1 MLQTTTCKE
10 AIRKYRQNCENTPSV
25 PHCYGVSAF
34 RIIKRLEPPV
44 ILPTPG
50 QYVSSVNIQVSSPN
64 SDADEASIV
73 CYVDGIGNKKSFVYN
88 GMFSLVALPTG
99 KVQTVYCQAVSH
111 LKGPSEI
118 VNASYTVL
126 PPADTP
132 SFFPNEGAGIESMQ
146 VQIKSGMG
154 PKATIFY
161 SVNGKS
167 PFTQYSGPIS
177 IVTTDSTIAAFVRF
191 PGMADSN
198 TVVSGT
204 YLVSTAKP
212 TISPM
217 SATVVQSLIA
227 TVTPAFISEKVY
239 CTLDGSDPTPDS
251 PPCSSVTV
259 TVTGTVLKAIAVKP
273 DLRPSE
279 VVASNPYIIKAY
291 PPSISPS
298 GGMYVSEIY
307 ATISSAQSPTAKFY
321 FTTDGTMP
329 TESSEQYSG
338 PVRVFKTGTV
348 VSAIAVDNGMANSD
362 CATSQAFQVK
372 AIAPTIIL
380 PEGPYVNQ
388 VDVAIQTSYSDA
400 TIYYTLDGT
409 TPSRS
414 SLVYSSK
421 IPVVRTGAII
431 SAIVTT
437 GDKLDSSVTSAGPIG
452 ISADPP
458 TFDLG
463 NVPYIGKAVVF
474 IQSMHPDAKIFYT
487 LDNSNPTVAA
497 YLYDPL
503 KGVTVVAS
511 STVIRAI
518 VKTPTLG
525 ASAIASSEPIHI
537 EVAPPQIQP
546 NGGSFVN
553 QVAVTITTATQEADI
568 RYSLD
573 GSTPSSDSPLYSG
586 PISVTSTN
594 IIVKAIAIKSK
605 LDPSIVSSSSL
616 FVIKAAAPTILPS
629 GGSFDGPVSVA
640 VSTSTAGADIRCTL
654 DGSTP
659 TDQTPVCTMPL
670 VIENSGTV
678 VSAVATKDGLTCS
691 DPTTMAGGFVVRTM
705 PVIFTPNGGTYTDQV
720 SVVMSS
726 LTNGALIF
734 YTSDGSTPTLD
745 STPYIGA
752 VTVSKTGFPLRAVA
766 LGEGKDASTPSTS
779 KGFTLLASVPSF
791 SATGIPWNLLPLKPG
806 QLDFVEDA
814 TVTISCQTVGARIY
828 YTVDNSEPT
837 EASTR
842 YTDPVSI
849 RNYGPNLLRARA
861 FADGLTPSPIAASL
875 VYDIFARAAMP
886 DILPRGPGP
895 FVTSV
900 TVTLKAT
907 TASIIYYTLD
917 GSDPVAGTS
926 EVYKA
931 PILINSFTTT
941 AVKALASK
949 PGFADSL
956 VSSASYLVLEQVV
969 APVIHVE
976 GGPTFTQS
984 AKFLISCATD
994 GAVIHY
1000 TLDGSD
1006 PTAAS
1011 PAYNE
1016 DGLLVALEPG
1026 DLAARVFSV
1035 KAIAIKAPSMGDSAV
1050 VSAGPFRVQP
1060 QVAAPI
1066 IAPDSSGPFLDSV
1079 LVSMTC
1085 STPSA
1090 SIYYTT
1096 DGSAP
1101 LVSPTAAVY
1110 TKPLALK
1117 GLYPATNAVVAVAT
1131 KFGFTP
1137 SASVTA
1143 SWIVETQA
1151 CRPVINLAAGTYIA
1165 GVPVSIS
1172 CAGTAPIG
1180 TVRYT
1185 IDGASPD
1192 AAAAL
1197 TYAGPFP
1204 LDQPGT
1210 YVVRAVAIG
1219 DHLFS
1224 SPTVLSGEIEVRED
1238 PSCQANFYSDQ
1249 RQTARCTPFVRV

>member
-1 MLQTTTCKE
+1 
-10 AIRKYRQNCENTPSV
+10 
-25 PHCYGVSAF
+25 
-34 RIIKRLEPPV
+34 
-44 ILPTPG
+44 
-50 QYVSSVNIQVSSPN
+50 
-64 SDADEASIV
+64 
-73 CYVDGIGNKKSFVYN
+73 
-88 GMFSLVALPTG
+88 
-99 KVQTVYCQAVSH
+99 
-111 LKGPSEI
+111 
-118 VNASYTVL
+118 
-126 PPADTP
+126 
-132 SFFPNEGAGIESMQ
+132 
-146 VQIKSGMG
+146 
-154 PKATIFY
+154 
-161 SVNGKS
+161 
-167 PFTQYSGPIS
+167 
-177 IVTTDSTIAAFVRF
+177 
-191 PGMADSN
+191 
-198 TVVSGT
+198 
-204 YLVSTAKP
+204 
-212 TISPM
+212 
-217 SATVVQSLIA
+217 
-227 TVTPAFISEKVY
+227 
-239 CTLDGSDPTPDS
+239 
-251 PPCSSVTV
+251 
-259 TVTGTVLKAIAVKP
+259 
-273 DLRPSE
+273 
-279 VVASNPYIIKAY
+279 
-291 PPSISPS
+291 
-298 GGMYVSEIY
+298 
-307 ATISSAQSPTAKFY
+307 
-321 FTTDGTMP
+321 
-329 TESSEQYSG
+329 
-338 PVRVFKTGTV
+338 
-348 VSAIAVDNGMANSD
+348 
-362 CATSQAFQVK
+362 
-372 AIAPTIIL
+372 
-380 PEGPYVNQ
+380 
-388 VDVAIQTSYSDA
+388 
-400 TIYYTLDGT
+400 
-409 TPSRS
+409 
-414 SLVYSSK
+414 
-421 IPVVRTGAII
+421 
-431 SAIVTT
+431 
-437 GDKLDSSVTSAGPIG
+437 
-452 ISADPP
+452 
-458 TFDLG
+458 
-463 NVPYIGKAVVF
+463 
-474 IQSMHPDAKIFYT
+474 
-487 LDNSNPTVAA
+487 
-497 YLYDPL
+497 
-503 KGVTVVAS
+503 
-511 STVIRAI
+511 
-518 VKTPTLG
+518 
-525 ASAIASSEPIHI
+525 
-537 EVAPPQIQP
+537 
-546 NGGSFVN
+546 
-553 QVAVTITTATQEADI
+553 
-568 RYSLD
+568 
-573 GSTPSSDSPLYSG
+573 
-586 PISVTSTN
+586 
-594 IIVKAIAIKSK
+594 
-605 LDPSIVSSSSL
+605 
-616 FVIKAAAPTILPS
+616 
-629 GGSFDGPVSVA
+629 
-640 VSTSTAGADIRCTL
+640 
-654 DGSTP
+654 
-659 TDQTPVCTMPL
+659 
-670 VIENSGTV
+670 
-678 VSAVATKDGLTCS
+678 
-691 DPTTMAGGFVVRTM
+691 
-705 PVIFTPNGGTYTDQV
+705 
-720 SVVMSS
+720 
-726 LTNGALIF
+726 
-734 YTSDGSTPTLD
+734 
-745 STPYIGA
+745 
-752 VTVSKTGFPLRAVA
+752 
-766 LGEGKDASTPSTS
+766 
-779 KGFTLLASVPSF
+779 
-791 SATGIPWNLLPLKPG
+791 
-806 QLDFVEDA
+806 
-814 TVTISCQTVGARIY
+814 
-828 YTVDNSEPT
+828 
-837 EASTR
+837 
-842 YTDPVSI
+842 
-849 RNYGPNLLRARA
+849 LLRARA

-1016 DGLLVALEPG
+1016 GGLLVALEPG

-1249 RQTARCTPFVRV
+1249 RQTASDDFMRKWQFADRTCLPCPTGGVSLAASVGLLSCKSGPGYIGPDGGAFSPCPRGTYKLDSKTCTPCPTGGTTLEIGSNSNLACIANIGYQGPPGGDFELCPIASYSDETGLTSCKSCGIGGTTLQVSTLETIRLSHHCLVLTQAR